1 MSLSS
6 TQSTMFIKL
15 VGIGLVFNPR
25 KPADLY
31 QAQWKNLREKSL
43 KVLEKTRTIST
54 NHRLSF
60 PGWTRTLS
68 MKQSNPSITKVF
80 ILSITFLFLAQFLD
94 MTYFLH
100 LWSIFLQSMPDQ
112 LDVPLWSDPL
122 QRSHMSSNRSS
133 LQRED
138 WLRVVSSSN
147 TSPPLNPSSIHPS
160 SIGKQVVSSSI
171 TSSPLNPTND
181 KNTWDDVWRHRRC
194 CNILT
199 SSCNPINR
207 TGLFER
213 I

>member
-31 QAQWKNLREKSL
+31 QAQWKNLSESL

-80 ILSITFLFLAQFLD
+80 
-94 MTYFLH
+94 YFVNNFFAPGTSLRH
-100 LWSIFLQSMPDQ
+100 DIFFAFVINFSSADAWPTRRA
-112 LDVPLWSDPL
+112 PL
-122 QRSHMSSNRSS
+122 
-133 LQRED
+133 E
-138 WLRVVSSSN
+138 
-147 TSPPLNPSSIHPS
+147 PPPAKISRAFQQIF
-160 SIGKQVVSSSI
+160 
-171 TSSPLNPTND
+171 TA
-181 KNTWDDVWRHRRC
+181 
-194 CNILT
+194 
-199 SSCNPINR
+199 
-207 TGLFER
+207 TGRLIAGSVIF
-213 I
+213 

>member
-80 ILSITFLFLAQFLD
+80 ILSITFLFCWCLAQFWNIS
-94 MTYFLH
+94 YFLINF
-100 LWSIFLQSMPDQ
+100 SSV
-112 LDVPLWSDPL
+112 DVWPTRRAPLGQPPAKISHVFQQISTATGRLIAGKFTSSPL
-122 QRSHMSSNRSS
+122 NPSYIIPHPIIIHQ
-133 LQRED
+133 ED
-138 WLRVVSSSN
+138 WLRVVA
-147 TSPPLNPSSIHPS
+147 
-160 SIGKQVVSSSI
+160 SSI
-171 TSSPLNPTND
+171 TSSPLYESNQWQKHMSWCLAAPA
-181 KNTWDDVWRHRRC
+181 V
-194 CNILT
+194 L
-199 SSCNPINR
+199 
-207 TGLFER
+207 
-213 I
+213 

>member
-80 ILSITFLFLAQFLD
+80 ILSITFLFLAQILD

-112 LDVPLWSDPL
+112 LDVPLWVNPL
-122 QRSHMSSNRSS
+122 QRSHMSSNRSP

-138 WLRVVSSSN
+138 WLRVNSHHHPWIHHPSS
-147 TSPPLNPSSIHPS
+147 LIQPSSIRK
-160 SIGKQVVSSSI
+160 IDCG
-171 TSSPLNPTND
+171 
-181 KNTWDDVWRHRRC
+181 
-194 CNILT
+194 
-199 SSCNPINR
+199 
-207 TGLFER
+207 
-213 I
+213 